1 MLYLPLSLLLVT
13 VGAPLRDHGSGW
25 AQRREGEIVRS
36 VRVGRRAQAGE
47 ARRAAVEE
55 VERLLQHPEDLK
67 RLPALREETAQKLQ
81 ARSHATA
88 ALKPKPWS

>member
-1 MLYLPLSLLLVT
+1 MFVCSMR
-13 VGAPLRDHGSGW
+13 A
-25 AQRREGEIVRS
+25 
-36 VRVGRRAQAGE
+36 GRRAQAGE

-81 ARSHATA
+81 ARSHASA
-88 ALKPKPWS
+88 APEP